1 MNQYDVIFL
10 NMQQFL
16 IEAESEPL
24 TKYLEREVLKEFWR
38 EYGEDLREPALGLA
52 AALRKIY
59 VETGRQFIL
68 LIDEWDCVMR
78 ERQESETM
86 QKQYLD
92 FLRNL
97 IKDQP
102 YIALAYVTGIL
113 PVKKYGEH
121 SALNMFTEYSM
132 TEQDI
137 FEEYTGFTEMEV
149 AELCERFSMDFH
161 EINSW
166 YDGYRFTTYHHIYN
180 PKSVV
185 EAMRRHKYLNYWTA
199 TEAYDAL
206 KIYIEMDF
214 DGLRADIVH
223 MLGGG
228 RVRVNTRSFQNDMR
242 NFKIKDDVLTLLIH
256 LGYLGYDALSAE
268 AFIPNK
274 EIIMEFENAMSVG
287 GWSEV
292 MNVLKAS
299 ERLLEDTLRCDEKSV
314 AKALDKAHTEAAS
327 ILTYNDENSLACA
340 IGLAY
345 YSARKDYKL
354 IRELP
359 AGKGFADIVFL
370 PQSRTAK
377 PALVVELKYQK
388 TAQTAIQ
395 QIRDRNYV
403 QALEGYVGDILLVG
417 INYNKDCP
425 NKPHS
430 CVIEQTKKES
440 KPLP

>member
-1 MNQYDVIFL
+1 MLDP
-10 NMQQFL
+10 
-16 IEAESEPL
+16 AEL
-24 TKYLEREVLKEFWR
+24 AEF
-38 EYGEDLREPALGLA
+38 
-52 AALRKIY
+52 
-59 VETGRQFIL
+59 F
-68 LIDEWDCVMR
+68 
-78 ERQESETM
+78 
-86 QKQYLD
+86 
-92 FLRNL
+92 
-97 IKDQP
+97 
-102 YIALAYVTGIL
+102 
-113 PVKKYGEH
+113 
-121 SALNMFTEYSM
+121 
-132 TEQDI
+132 
-137 FEEYTGFTEMEV
+137 GFTEKEV
-149 AELCERFSMDFH
+149 LTLCTRENIDFSAVQQ
-161 EINSW
+161 W
-166 YDGYRFTTYHHIYN
+166 YDGYLLNGQHIYN

-185 EAMRRHKYLNYWTA
+185 DVMRRKKFKSYWTG
-199 TEAYDAL
+199 TETYEAL
-206 KIYIEMDF
+206 KVYIDMDF
-214 DGLRADIVH
+214 DGLRSDIVQ
-223 MLGGG
+223 MLGGA
-228 RVRVNTRSFQNDMR
+228 RIRINTFSFQNDMR
-242 NFKIKDDVLTLLIH
+242 NLQTKDDVLTLLVH
-256 LGYLGYDALSAE
+256 LGYLGYDAESRE

-274 EIIMEFENAMSVG
+274 EILGEFENAMSVN
-287 GWSEV
+287 GWANV
-292 MNVLKAS
+292 MQILKAS
-299 ERLLEDTLRCDEKSV
+299 EQLLEDTLQGNAERV
-314 AKALDKAHTEAAS
+314 ARALDKAHTQAAS

-370 PQSRTAK
+370 PQPRTAK

>member
-1 MNQYDVIFL
+1 
-10 NMQQFL
+10 
-16 IEAESEPL
+16 
-24 TKYLEREVLKEFWR
+24 
-38 EYGEDLREPALGLA
+38 
-52 AALRKIY
+52 
-59 VETGRQFIL
+59 
-68 LIDEWDCVMR
+68 
-78 ERQESETM
+78 
-86 QKQYLD
+86 
-92 FLRNL
+92 
-97 IKDQP
+97 
-102 YIALAYVTGIL
+102 
-113 PVKKYGEH
+113 
-121 SALNMFTEYSM
+121 
-132 TEQDI
+132 
-137 FEEYTGFTEMEV
+137 
-149 AELCERFSMDFH
+149 
-161 EINSW
+161 
-166 YDGYRFTTYHHIYN
+166 
-180 PKSVV
+180 
-185 EAMRRHKYLNYWTA
+185 
-199 TEAYDAL
+199 
-206 KIYIEMDF
+206 
-214 DGLRADIVH
+214 
-223 MLGGG
+223 
-228 RVRVNTRSFQNDMR
+228 
-242 NFKIKDDVLTLLIH
+242 
-256 LGYLGYDALSAE
+256 
-268 AFIPNK
+268 
-274 EIIMEFENAMSVG
+274 
-287 GWSEV
+287 